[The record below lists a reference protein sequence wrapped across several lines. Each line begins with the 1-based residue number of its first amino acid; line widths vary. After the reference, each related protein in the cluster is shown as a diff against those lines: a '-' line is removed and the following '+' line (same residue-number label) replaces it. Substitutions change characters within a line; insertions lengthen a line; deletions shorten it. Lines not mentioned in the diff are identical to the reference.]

1 MSSAGRLLNGLSTR
15 VRGARLLVCLGLV
28 LSLAVGLSP
37 MWGAEGEGTPLAL
50 GFVRSD
56 GTTGIVEFT
65 GEEYVAGAILQET
78 PYGAPQE
85 PLGHQLVRLTN
96 VERANNGLAPL
107 KAASELMASAQYH
120 SDWMASHNCFD
131 HNCPGEPYWVTR
143 IESAGY
149 VNYQALAEN
158 IAAGYGSANDAV
170 QAWMNSP
177 GHRANMLGADF
188 REAGGAYAY
197 SGTAYYHHYWTL
209 DFGTRNDAQ
218 DNPVYPVVVNNE
230 AWSTTSLKV
239 QLYVYGQ
246 GWAQEMSFSNDGVTW
261 SPWEPYSCNKA
272 WTLSMQSGSPATVYA
287 QVKRGSTTLENT
299 DSIHLD
305 VPLTVVPTTMV
316 FLWAQGSPGT
326 IPAEY
331 KMSIETYE
339 GWTANADPGWIKL
352 SQGAGTGQATVTVYL
367 QGFPIEEVGTYSG
380 TITVESLQ
388 MVVEVQVTLVVTSE
402 PLQKNHVPGST
413 KVQV

>member
-1 MSSAGRLLNGLSTR
+1 MKRLGRAVNRILATRPVVWSFVLL
-15 VRGARLLVCLGLV
+15 LLMLGV
-28 LSLAVGLSP
+28 APS
-37 MWGAEGEGTPLAL
+37 WGEEGTGTPLAL
-50 GFVRSD
+50 GYINSD
-56 GTTGIVEFT
+56 GETGLVEF
-65 GEEYVAGAILQET
+65 VAAEPLQEDLVAAT
-78 PYGAPQE
+78 ALGVPAE
-85 PLGHQLVRLTN
+85 PPAHQLVRLTN
-96 VERANNGLAPL
+96 VERANNGLPPL
-107 KAASELMASAQYH
+107 KAASELMQAAQYH
-120 SDWMASHNCFD
+120 SDWMASHNCFA
-131 HNCPGEPYWVTR
+131 HKCPGEADWDTR
-143 IESAGY
+143 IANAGY
-149 VNYQALAEN
+149 VNAQALGEN
-158 IAAGYGSANDAV
+158 IAAGYGSANEAV
-170 QAWMNSP
+170 QGWMNSP

-188 REAGGAYAY
+188 REAGGGYAY
-197 SGTAYYHHYWTL
+197 SSRYYWTM
-209 DFGTRNDAQ
+209 DFGAR
-218 DNPVYPVVVNNE
+218 NPVYPVVINKE
-230 AWSTTSLKV
+230 AWSTTSLQV

-287 QVKRGSTTLENT
+287 QIKRGSTTLENT

-339 GWTANADPGWIKL
+339 GWTASADPGWIKL

-402 PLQKNHVPGST
+402 PLQKNHVPVST
-413 KVQV
+413 KVQVS

>member
-1 MSSAGRLLNGLSTR
+1 
-15 VRGARLLVCLGLV
+15 
-28 LSLAVGLSP
+28 

-149 VNYQALAEN
+149 VNWVLLAEN
-158 IAAGYGSANDAV
+158 IAVGQGSASAAV
-170 QAWMNSP
+170 QAWMNSQ
-177 GHRANMLGADF
+177 GHREHMLGAGF
-188 REAGGAYAY
+188 REAGGGYAY
-197 SGTAYYHHYWTL
+197 SSRSYWTM
-209 DFGTRNDAQ
+209 DFGARNL
-218 DNPVYPVVVNNE
+218 VYPAVINGE
-230 AWSTTSLKV
+230 AWSTTSLQV

-261 SPWEPYSCNKA
+261 SPWGPYSCNKA
-272 WTLSMQSGSPATVYA
+272 WTLSAGGGSPAVVHA
-287 QVKRGSTTLENT
+287 RIRRISPVLQVLEST
-299 DSIHLD
+299 DDIHLE
-305 VPLTVVPTTMV
+305 PHLTVTPSTMV
-316 FLWAQGSPGT
+316 FLWPKDSPDMV
-326 IPAEY
+326 PAEY
-331 KMSIETYE
+331 RMIIDTF
-339 GWTANADPGWIKL
+339 GDWTAVPDQDWIKL
-352 SQGAGTGQATVTVYL
+352 SEPAGTGQATVNVHL
-367 QGFPIEEVGTYSG
+367 EGFATGVETHTG
-380 TITVESLQ
+380 TITVEAGGMSAQ
-388 MVVEVQVTLVVTSE
+388 VQVTLVVTSE
-402 PLQKNHVPGST
+402 PLHKNHVPVST

>member
-1 MSSAGRLLNGLSTR
+1 MLRR
-15 VRGARLLVCLGLV
+15 VQFTVCLIAV
-28 LSLAVGLSP
+28 VALAAGLSP
-37 MWGAEGEGTPLAL
+37 LWGADGEGTPLAL

-56 GTTGIVEFT
+56 GTTAIAEFT
-65 GEEYVAGAILQET
+65 SEEYVADAILQET
-78 PYGAPQE
+78 PYGAPPE

-107 KAASELMASAQYH
+107 KAASELMNSSQYH
-120 SDWMASHNCFD
+120 SDWMANHDCFA
-131 HNCPGEPYWVTR
+131 HNCPGEPDWVTR
-143 IESAGY
+143 IVNAGY
-149 VNYQALAEN
+149 VNYEALAEN

-177 GHRANMLGADF
+177 GHRANMLAADF
-188 REAGGAYAY
+188 REAGGGYAY
-197 SGTAYYHHYWTL
+197 SASAYYHRYWTM
-209 DFGTRNDAQ
+209 DFGAR
-218 DNPVYPVVVNNE
+218 NPVYPVVINRE
-230 AWSTTSLKV
+230 AWSTTSLQV

-246 GWAQEMSFSNDGVTW
+246 GWAQEMSFSNDGITW
-261 SPWEPYSCNKA
+261 SPWESYSCNKA

-287 QVKRGSTTLENT
+287 QIKRGSTTLENT

-326 IPAEY
+326 IPAQY
-331 KMSIETYE
+331 KMSISAVA
-339 GWTANADPGWIKL
+339 GWTATPNQNWIKL
-352 SQGAGTGQATVTVYL
+352 SQGSGTGPATVTVYVE
-367 QGFPIEEVGTYSG
+367 GFPSTVGTHSG

-402 PLQKNHVPGST
+402 PLQKNHVPVST
-413 KVQV
+413 KVQA

>member
-1 MSSAGRLLNGLSTR
+1 MKRLGRTVNRILAGRPA
-15 VRGARLLVCLGLV
+15 VWLLVLLLLMLGV
-28 LSLAVGLSP
+28 APS
-37 MWGAEGEGTPLAL
+37 WGEEGTGTPLAL
-50 GFVRSD
+50 GYINSD
-56 GTTGIVEFT
+56 GETGLVEF
-65 GEEYVAGAILQET
+65 VAAEPLQEDLVAAT
-78 PYGAPQE
+78 ALGVPAE
-85 PLGHQLVRLTN
+85 PPAHQLVRLTN
-96 VERANNGLAPL
+96 VERANNGLPPL
-107 KAASELMASAQYH
+107 KAASELMQAAQYH
-120 SDWMASHNCFD
+120 SDWMASHNCFA
-131 HNCPGEPYWVTR
+131 HKCAGEADWDTR
-143 IESAGY
+143 IANAGY
-149 VNYQALAEN
+149 VNAQALGEN

-177 GHRANMLGADF
+177 GHRANMLSADF
-188 REAGGAYAY
+188 REAGGGYAY
-197 SGTAYYHHYWTL
+197 CAACMYHRYWTM
-209 DFGTRNDAQ
+209 DFGARNA
-218 DNPVYPVVVNNE
+218 VYPVVINGE
-230 AWSTTSLKV
+230 AWSTTSLQV

-272 WTLSMQSGSPATVYA
+272 WTLSAAYGSPAVVHA
-287 QVKRGSTTLENT
+287 QIRRGSTTLENT

-339 GWTANADPGWIKL
+339 GWTASADAGWIKL

-402 PLQKNHVPGST
+402 PLQKNHVPVST
-413 KVQV
+413 KVQVS